1 MTVLLLIVT
10 GFFGGTF
17 AFDTAPTDGAVI
29 DSSTGTITGG
39 DYDTTYSVSYT
50 TNGDCPTTTIVSIT
64 SIIADDSSFEMTS
77 TCDGAAATVTG
88 LVGGTFAFDTAPT
101 DGAVIDSSTGT
112 ITGGDYDTTYSVS
125 YTTNGDCPTTTIVSI
140 TSIIAD
146 DSSFEMT
153 STCDGAAATVT
164 GLVGGTFAFDTAPTD
179 GAVIDSS
186 TGTITGG
193 DYDTTYSVS
202 YTTNGDCPTTTIVS
216 ITSIIADDSSFE
228 MTSTCDGAAATVTG
242 LVGGTFAFDTAP
254 TDGAVI
260 DSSTGTITGGDYDTT
275 YSVSYTTNGDC
286 PTTTIVSITSIIAD
300 DSSFEMTS
308 TCDGGAATVTG
319 LVGGTFAFDTAP
331 TDGAVIDSSTGT
343 ITGGDY
349 DTTYSVSYT
358 TNGDCPT
365 TTIVSIT
372 SIIADD
378 SSFEMTSTCDGGTAT
393 VTGLVGGTFAFD
405 TAPTDGAVI
414 DSSTGTVSQG
424 GYGVDYIIS
433 YTTNGD
439 CSNFINS

>member
-1 MTVLLLIVT
+1 
-10 GFFGGTF
+10 
-17 AFDTAPTDGAVI
+17 
-29 DSSTGTITGG
+29 
-39 DYDTTYSVSYT
+39 
-50 TNGDCPTTTIVSIT
+50 
-64 SIIADDSSFEMTS
+64 MTS

-308 TCDGGAATVTG
+308 TCDGG
-319 LVGGTFAFDTAP
+319 
-331 TDGAVIDSSTGT
+331 
-343 ITGGDY
+343 
-349 DTTYSVSYT
+349 
-358 TNGDCPT
+358 
-365 TTIVSIT
+365 
-372 SIIADD
+372 
-378 SSFEMTSTCDGGTAT
+378 TAT

-439 CSNFINS
+439 CPTSSIVNFSSAVLPVISDPTPFEVCDDNIADGFVEMDLSIKNSEITNGNSNYAVTYYLTSEDATTADNPLTLPYTNISNPQTVFIRVVDIIYGCFVTTSMELNVQSAPAANTPSILEYCDADADGFGVFDS

>member
-1 MTVLLLIVT
+1 MTSTCDGAAATVT
-10 GFFGGTF
+10 GLVGGTF

-308 TCDGGAATVTG
+308 TCDGG
-319 LVGGTFAFDTAP
+319 
-331 TDGAVIDSSTGT
+331 
-343 ITGGDY
+343 
-349 DTTYSVSYT
+349 
-358 TNGDCPT
+358 
-365 TTIVSIT
+365 
-372 SIIADD
+372 
-378 SSFEMTSTCDGGTAT
+378 TAT